1 MRTPHPLGVHFLSMA
16 AFLFIVAQTV
26 PPLTCLLRMR
36 HSRRRRLLVL
46 TITTHHHQ
54 LPPPPLSPPIHPSSK
69 VMFAAAKLIEPDCD
83 AIDLNLGC
91 PQRIAHAGHFGSYLL
106 GDQDRPLVLSIV
118 KRLALT
124 PVSEGGLKVPVFVK
138 VVNFI
143 PRYMY
148 PFFFLLFIF
157 MILTMLLPP
166 SPSLSF
172 TTTICLFFPRC
183 VCWTRWLR
191 VFNSWSNCVW
201 RVPA

>member
-1 MRTPHPLGVHFLSMA
+1 
-16 AFLFIVAQTV
+16 
-26 PPLTCLLRMR
+26 
-36 HSRRRRLLVL
+36 
-46 TITTHHHQ
+46 
-54 LPPPPLSPPIHPSSK
+54 
-69 VMFAAAKLIEPDCD
+69 MFAAAKLIEPDCD

-157 MILTMLLPP
+157 F
-166 SPSLSF
+166 S
-172 TTTICLFFPRC
+172 
-183 VCWTRWLR
+183 
-191 VFNSWSNCVW
+191 
-201 RVPA
+201 